1 MIIEKK
7 KKSPQMYHT
16 DAQESRKGPVIIN
29 TKTKTK
35 TKTKTM
41 KKILT
46 RLR

>member
-1 MIIEKK
+1 
-7 KKSPQMYHT
+7 MYHT

-35 TKTKTM
+35 TKTM

>member
-1 MIIEKK
+1 
-7 KKSPQMYHT
+7 MYHT

-29 TKTKTK
+29 TKTKT
-35 TKTKTM
+35 M

>member
-1 MIIEKK
+1 
-7 KKSPQMYHT
+7 MYHT
-16 DAQESRKGPVIIN
+16 DAQESRKGSVIIN
-29 TKTKTK
+29 TKTK